1 MNWRKVA
8 VKLLLSL
15 VGAAAAGVVIFVVV
29 PWLFEPPPEA
39 EMTEEEIAR
48 LVLDSLAEEAVREA
62 QDGAEPGETPS
73 VEATLPFP
81 PSEPLVALAPA
92 AGPELPAATEAAGE
106 GVMAAPTR
114 EVIPVV
120 SPVVPVAPAVQA
132 MPEETPPPERIVVA
146 AVHEEGLTRSPEAPR
161 GGVAEPVRPEA
172 GAAPPPGA
180 VREVQALLKRLGY
193 EPGPVDGVWG
203 GRTARAWKNFAR
215 DSADLEARTR
225 LAQASAAV
233 ASAADTGQ
241 DAPSHLPEPEGQRM
255 RVPGTLRG
263 VMGYR
268 LPLVSR
274 QEVPDQVVSGI
285 LIPAHTTFVILK
297 PGYWEL
303 TGLSA
308 NEVKRLE
315 DAANKAPPPAE
326 TAAPPGRSWNPLRL
340 FRRQPSVADGK

>member
-29 PWLFEPPPEA
+29 PWFFEPPPEA

-48 LVLDSLAEEAVREA
+48 LVLDSLAEEAAREA
-62 QDGAEPGETPS
+62 PDGDESGETPA

-81 PSEPLVALAPA
+81 PSEPLAPLAPA
-92 AGPELPAATEAAGE
+92 PGPELPAATEAAGE

-120 SPVVPVAPAVQA
+120 SPVVPVAPAVQSA
-132 MPEETPPPERIVVA
+132 PAETPPPQRIVAA

-161 GGVAEPVRPEA
+161 
-172 GAAPPPGA
+172 GA

-203 GRTARAWKNFAR
+203 DRTARAWKNFAR
-215 DSADLEARTR
+215 DSADLEARAR

-241 DAPSHLPEPEGQRM
+241 APSMNSGQVTRPHTGLPSHLPEPEGQRM

-274 QEVPDQVVSGI
+274 QEVPDQVVSGV

-308 NEVKRLE
+308 DEVKRLE
-315 DAANKAPPPAE
+315 DAANEAPAAAE
-326 TAAPPGRSWNPLRL
+326 TAAPPGRRWNPLRL
-340 FRRQPSVADGK
+340 FRRQPSAGDGK